1 MPKKLK
7 LQDAYRF
14 PGFRPASTLNGVF
27 GDQKARVVILS
38 RRSKKMVCGG
48 CGAVNHAI
56 YDRKMA
62 RARDLPCGDMRVY
75 VEFEIRRV
83 ECAKCGKVKQEK
95 LDWLSDNPAYTKR
108 FAFFFGAQ
116 MPGDDSKRGFQRDTP
131 GLEDDKRTG

>member
-1 MPKKLK
+1 MPKRLK

-14 PGFRPASTLNGVF
+14 PGFRPATVLNGVF
-27 GDQKARVVILS
+27 GDQKARVVNLR
-38 RRSKKMVCGG
+38 RRSEKMICGG

-83 ECAKCGKVKQEK
+83 KCTQCGKVKQEK
-95 LDWLSDNPAYTKR
+95 LDWLADNSAYTKR
-108 FAFFFGAQ
+108 FAFFFGAE
-116 MPGDDSKRGFQRDTP
+116 MPGDGDKRGSQRNEA
-131 GLEDDKRTG
+131 GLEDDKRPG